1 MAGYFCLIVRLFS
14 LAIHL
19 LLVFVS
25 VLTIDDGSQTNK
37 PLIDFSVLDIYFFNF
52 KYWMIKP
59 YFTF

>member
-52 KYWMIKP
+52 KYWMINP